1 MASRARSERWLGA
14 GSRALRCVRRAAI
27 HPVHRVH
34 AGTAGYAANAG
45 SAGSGGNAGN
55 AEEAAT
61 KLGDRVPGNAAD
73 HACAI
78 L

>member
-27 HPVHRVH
+27 HLVHRVH

-61 KLGDRVPGNAAD
+61 KAGGRVPGNATD